1 MDRVRTFL
9 NALNRLNRPVLAL
22 LLIVSS
28 LFAMCP
34 AGVTSLREL
43 AGEASGAGD
52 DDEDR
57 DLDPTEE
64 GSEEGLGGNGPRTGT
79 TAHRHA
85 GLAARHGRLQ
95 GQSGAHG
102 RGPLRLSLPAGRPL
116 PMRVPPVVRLLI

>member
-1 MDRVRTFL
+1 MYRFRTLL

-34 AGVTSLREL
+34 AGVTPLREL
-43 AGEASGAGD
+43 AEATGASD

-64 GSEEGLGGNGPRTGT
+64 GAEEGLGGNGTRAGNAT
-79 TAHRHA
+79 HRHA
-85 GLAARHGRLQ
+85 GLTSRDSRLQ
-95 GQSGAHG
+95 GRDGSHG
-102 RGPLRLSLPAGRPL
+102 RGPSRLSPPAGRPL
-116 PMRVPPVVRLLI
+116 KMRASPLVRLLI

>member
-1 MDRVRTFL
+1 MDRFRTLL

-43 AGEASGAGD
+43 ATEASGAND

-64 GSEEGLGGNGPRTGT
+64 GSEEGLGGNGTRGT
-79 TAHRHA
+79 TSHRHV
-85 GLAARHGRLQ
+85 GLAARHGRMQ
-95 GQSGAHG
+95 GHDGAHG
-102 RGPLRLSLPAGRPL
+102 RGPRRLIAPAGRPL
-116 PMRVPPVVRLLI
+116 PMRAPPLVRLLI

>member
-1 MDRVRTFL
+1 MYRFRTLL

-34 AGVTSLREL
+34 AGVTPLREL
-43 AGEASGAGD
+43 AEAADASD

-64 GSEEGLGGNGPRTGT
+64 GSEEGLGGNGTRAGT
-79 TAHRHA
+79 ASHRHM
-85 GLAARHGRLQ
+85 GLAARDSRRMGRD
-95 GQSGAHG
+95 GSHG
-102 RGPLRLSLPAGRPL
+102 RGPRRLSPPARRPL
-116 PMRVPPVVRLLI
+116 PIRASPLVRLLI

>member
-1 MDRVRTFL
+1 MYRFRTLL

-43 AGEASGAGD
+43 AEQAAGAND

-64 GSEEGLGGNGPRTGT
+64 GSEEGLGGSGARTGT
-79 TAHRHA
+79 ATHRHM
-85 GLAARHGRLQ
+85 GLLARHGRLQ
-95 GQSGAHG
+95 GHDGAHR
-102 RGPLRLSLPAGRPL
+102 RGPSRMGPPAGRPL
-116 PMRVPPVVRLLI
+116 PRRAPPLVRLLI

>member
-1 MDRVRTFL
+1 MDRFRTLL
-9 NALNRLNRPVLAL
+9 NSLNRLNRPVLAL

-43 AGEASGAGD
+43 AEEARGAND

-64 GSEEGLGGNGPRTGT
+64 GSEEGLGGNGTRTGT
-79 TAHRHA
+79 TTHRHV
-85 GLAARHGRLQ
+85 GLAARHGHLQ
-95 GQSGAHG
+95 GHGRAHG
-102 RGPLRLSLPAGRPL
+102 RGPLRLSPPAGRPL
-116 PMRVPPVVRLLI
+116 PMRAPPLVRLLI